1 MLRGQAFATSEN
13 ILCLY
18 SELIT
23 SFSRTQSVNVFTLF
37 WFSMCRP
44 LLGSIGTPCF
54 TGKQSKFVGHLAL
67 DKLKFQMQR
76 EMREAVSTSHCS
88 QPNSLEYD
96 MAIEWS
102 LLQERLDCAWKKL
115 YEQQEL
121 ELKKLKVKL
130 KSK

>member
-1 MLRGQAFATSEN
+1 MLVVMNHTTPTEGGDTTDVSNQ
-13 ILCLY
+13 
-18 SELIT
+18 
-23 SFSRTQSVNVFTLF
+23 
-37 WFSMCRP
+37 P

-115 YEQQEL
+115 YE
-121 ELKKLKVKL
+121 KLTGKPQVGHITC
-130 KSK
+130 